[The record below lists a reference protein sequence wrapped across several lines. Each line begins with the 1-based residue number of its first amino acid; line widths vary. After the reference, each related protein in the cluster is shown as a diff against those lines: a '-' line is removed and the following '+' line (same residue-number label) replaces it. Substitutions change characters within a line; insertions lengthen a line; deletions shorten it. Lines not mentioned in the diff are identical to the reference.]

1 MELSEFWS
9 LIDEVRTAESDC
21 QQAVLLLK
29 KKLCERSQEDIKSFH
44 NHQSLLLEYSYSY
57 LVWGAAYLIRG
68 GCSDDAF
75 DYFRA
80 WLIMQGQQEFE
91 KAVKDPDSL
100 IDVLDEQHPQL
111 EEFLYVAEE
120 AYESVTGQDLVGD
133 NITHEDLG
141 ESWDFDDPE
150 EMKKRY
156 PKLFAQFGE

>member
-9 LIDEVRTAESDC
+9 LIAEVRAAESDC
-21 QQAVLLLK
+21 QQAVSLLR
-29 KKLCERSQEDIKSFH
+29 KKLCERSKEEIKSFY
-44 NHQSLLLEYSYSY
+44 NHQALLLEHSYSY
-57 LVWGAAYLIRG
+57 LLWGAAYLIQG

-80 WLIMQGQQEFE
+80 WLIMQGQQPFE
-91 KAVKDPDSL
+91 QAIKDPDSL
-100 IDVLDEQHPQL
+100 VAVLGDQQPQA

-120 AYESVTGQDLVGD
+120 AYETVTGQDLVGD

-141 ESWDFDDPE
+141 ESWDFDDPD

-156 PKLFAQFGE
+156 PKLFAQYGQ